1 MIKFAI
7 GHDPTQEVYSLKPS
21 NIDALA
27 GVALLILVAMT
38 RAYSYLLF
46 HSLVELFSIVIAF
59 TIFVIAW
66 NSKQSMDN
74 DFLPYLGIVYL
85 FVGIIDLFHT
95 LAYKGMGVFPGF
107 DSNLPTQLWITARY
121 FESTGLLISTAF
133 LKRKLR
139 SKLAFSLYASATSVA
154 LLSIFSGSFPACYI
168 EGYGLTVFKVASE
181 YIIVLVLAISMIRI
195 YRLRSSFDR
204 HVFLLVCSAIA
215 ITAFSELSF
224 TLYVD
229 VYGVLNMLGHI
240 LKLFS
245 FYLIYLSVVKVGIT
259 TPHALLFRFTKE
271 NEERL
276 KRAVEEKARGILKLQ
291 ERLLEVE
298 RGAAFGEVTA
308 SVIHDIKSPMQALLN
323 LVFMLRDSESIGRD
337 EKLKGILDRI
347 DQQISYLNDVT
358 LELKQ
363 YARPMKPSISPL
375 DLNEL
380 LRGVLMSIEIPSNI
394 RAEINLPEGLPKI
407 LADPVFMQR
416 TLHNVILNAIEAMPS
431 GGILQVS
438 AEKEG
443 NQLVVNVSDT
453 GVGIAP
459 EDKEKIFSPS
469 FTTKKGG
476 TGLGLAISK
485 RLLESIGGSI
495 DFISEKGK
503 GTTFRIRIPAAD
515 QA

>member
-1 MIKFAI
+1 MR
-7 GHDPTQEVYSLKPS
+7 PS
-21 NIDALA
+21 HVDVLA
-27 GVALLILVAMT
+27 GVALLILVTIT

-59 TIFVIAW
+59 SIFLIAW

-74 DFLPYLGIVYL
+74 DFLLFLGIVYL

-121 FESTGLLISTAF
+121 FESTGLLISTVF

-139 SKLAFSLYASATSVA
+139 PALALALYASATSIA
-154 LLSIFSGSFPACYI
+154 LLSIFSRSFPVCYI

-181 YIIVLVLAISMIRI
+181 YIIVLVLALSIIRI
-195 YRLRSSFDR
+195 YRLRSLFDR
-204 HVFLLVCSAIA
+204 HVLFLVSSSIA
-215 ITAFSELSF
+215 VTAFSELSF
-224 TLYVD
+224 TLYLD
-229 VYGVLNMLGHI
+229 VYGLFNMLGHI
-240 LKLFS
+240 LKLIS
-245 FYLIYLSVVKVGIT
+245 FYLIYLSIVRVGIT
-259 TPHALLFRFTKE
+259 IPHALLFRATKE

-276 KRAVEEKARGILKLQ
+276 QRIVEEKTRGILKLQ
-291 ERLLEVE
+291 ERLLEIE
-298 RGAAFGEVTA
+298 RGAAFGEVAA
-308 SVIHDIKSPMQALLN
+308 SVIHDMKSPMQTLLN
-323 LVFMLRDSESIGRD
+323 LVFMLRNSESVGRD

-347 DQQISYLNDVT
+347 DQQISYLNNVT

-363 YARPMKPSISPL
+363 YAKPMKPSISPV

-380 LRGVLMSIEIPSNI
+380 LRGVLKSIEIPSNI
-394 RAEINLPEGLPKI
+394 KAEINLPEGLPKI
-407 LADPVFMQR
+407 LADPIFMQR
-416 TLHNVILNAIEAMPS
+416 TFHNVILNAIEAMPG
-431 GGILQVS
+431 GGILRVS

-443 NQLVVNVSDT
+443 NQLVVTVSDT

-459 EDKEKIFSPS
+459 EDKEKLFRPM

-495 DFISEKGK
+495 DFTSEKGK
-503 GTTFRIRIPAAD
+503 GTTFRIRIPASD

>member
-1 MIKFAI
+1 
-7 GHDPTQEVYSLKPS
+7 LRPS
-21 NIDALA
+21 HVDVLA
-27 GVALLILVAMT
+27 GVALLILVTIT

-59 TIFVIAW
+59 SIFLIAW

-74 DFLPYLGIVYL
+74 DFLLFLGIVYL

-121 FESTGLLISTAF
+121 FESTGLLISTVF

-139 SKLAFSLYASATSVA
+139 PALALALYASATSIA
-154 LLSIFSGSFPACYI
+154 LLSIFSRSFPVCYI

-181 YIIVLVLAISMIRI
+181 YIIVLVLALSIIRI
-195 YRLRSSFDR
+195 YRLRSLFDR
-204 HVFLLVCSAIA
+204 HVLFLVSSSIA
-215 ITAFSELSF
+215 VTAFSELSF
-224 TLYVD
+224 TLYLD
-229 VYGVLNMLGHI
+229 VYGLFNMLGHI
-240 LKLFS
+240 LKLIS
-245 FYLIYLSVVKVGIT
+245 FYLIYLSIVRVGIT
-259 TPHALLFRFTKE
+259 IPHALLFRATKE

-276 KRAVEEKARGILKLQ
+276 QRIVEEKTRGILKLQ
-291 ERLLEVE
+291 ERLLEIE
-298 RGAAFGEVTA
+298 RGAAFGEVAA
-308 SVIHDIKSPMQALLN
+308 SVIHDMKSPMQTLLN
-323 LVFMLRDSESIGRD
+323 LVFMLRNSESVGRD

-347 DQQISYLNDVT
+347 DQQISYLNNVT

-363 YARPMKPSISPL
+363 YAKPMKPSISPV

-380 LRGVLMSIEIPSNI
+380 LRGVLKSIEIPSNI
-394 RAEINLPEGLPKI
+394 KAEINLPEGLPKI
-407 LADPVFMQR
+407 LADPIFMQR
-416 TLHNVILNAIEAMPS
+416 TFHNVILNAIEAMPG
-431 GGILQVS
+431 GGILRVS

-443 NQLVVNVSDT
+443 NQLVVTVSDT

-459 EDKEKIFSPS
+459 EDKEKLFRPM

-495 DFISEKGK
+495 DFTSEKGK
-503 GTTFRIRIPAAD
+503 GTTFRIRIPASD

>member
-1 MIKFAI
+1 MR
-7 GHDPTQEVYSLKPS
+7 PS
-21 NIDALA
+21 HVDVLA
-27 GVALLILVAMT
+27 GVALLILVTIT

-59 TIFVIAW
+59 SIFLIAW

-74 DFLPYLGIVYL
+74 DFLLFLGIVYL

-121 FESTGLLISTAF
+121 FESTGLLISTVF

-139 SKLAFSLYASATSVA
+139 PALALALYASATSIA
-154 LLSIFSGSFPACYI
+154 LLSIFSRSFPVCYI

-181 YIIVLVLAISMIRI
+181 YIIVLVLALSIIRI
-195 YRLRSSFDR
+195 YRLRSLFDR
-204 HVFLLVCSAIA
+204 HVLFLVSSSIA
-215 ITAFSELSF
+215 VTAFSELSF
-224 TLYVD
+224 TLYLD
-229 VYGVLNMLGHI
+229 VYGLFNMLGHI
-240 LKLFS
+240 LKLIS
-245 FYLIYLSVVKVGIT
+245 FYLIYLSIVRVGIT
-259 TPHALLFRFTKE
+259 IPHALLFRATKE

-276 KRAVEEKARGILKLQ
+276 QRIVEEKTRGILKLQ
-291 ERLLEVE
+291 ERLLEIE
-298 RGAAFGEVTA
+298 RGAAFGEVAA
-308 SVIHDIKSPMQALLN
+308 SVIHDMKSPMQTLLN
-323 LVFMLRDSESIGRD
+323 LVFMLRNSESVGRD

-347 DQQISYLNDVT
+347 DQQISYLNNVT

-363 YARPMKPSISPL
+363 YAKPMKPSISPV

-380 LRGVLMSIEIPSNI
+380 LRGVLKSIEIPSNI
-394 RAEINLPEGLPKI
+394 KAEINLPEGLPKI
-407 LADPVFMQR
+407 LADPIFMQR
-416 TLHNVILNAIEAMPS
+416 TFHNVILNAIEAMPG
-431 GGILQVS
+431 GGILRVS

-443 NQLVVNVSDT
+443 NQLVVTVSDT

-459 EDKEKIFSPS
+459 EDKEKIFRPM

-495 DFISEKGK
+495 DFTSEKGK
-503 GTTFRIRIPAAD
+503 GTTFRIRIPASD

>member
-1 MIKFAI
+1 MR
-7 GHDPTQEVYSLKPS
+7 PS
-21 NIDALA
+21 HVDVLA
-27 GVALLILVAMT
+27 SVALLILVTIT

-59 TIFVIAW
+59 SIFLIAW

-74 DFLPYLGIVYL
+74 DFLLFLGIVYL

-121 FESTGLLISTAF
+121 FESTGLLISTVF

-139 SKLAFSLYASATSVA
+139 PALALALYASATSIA
-154 LLSIFSGSFPACYI
+154 LLSIFSRSFPVCYI

-181 YIIVLVLAISMIRI
+181 YIIILVLALSIIRI
-195 YRLRSSFDR
+195 YRLRPLFDR
-204 HVFLLVCSAIA
+204 HVLLLVSSSIA
-215 ITAFSELSF
+215 VTAFSELSF
-224 TLYVD
+224 TLYLD
-229 VYGVLNMLGHI
+229 VYGLFNMLGHI
-240 LKLFS
+240 LKLIS
-245 FYLIYLSVVKVGIT
+245 FYLIYLSIVRVGIT
-259 TPHALLFRFTKE
+259 IPHALLFRATKE

-276 KRAVEEKARGILKLQ
+276 QRIVEEKTRGILKLQ
-291 ERLLEVE
+291 ERLLEIE
-298 RGAAFGEVTA
+298 RGAAFGEVAA
-308 SVIHDIKSPMQALLN
+308 SVIHDMKSPMQTLLN
-323 LVFMLRDSESIGRD
+323 LVFMLRNSESVGRD

-347 DQQISYLNDVT
+347 DQQISYLNNVT

-363 YARPMKPSISPL
+363 YAKPMKPSISPV

-380 LRGVLMSIEIPSNI
+380 LLGVLKSIEIPSNI
-394 RAEINLPEGLPKI
+394 KAEINLPEGLPRI
-407 LADPVFMQR
+407 LADPIFMQR
-416 TLHNVILNAIEAMPS
+416 TFHNVILNAIEAMPG
-431 GGILQVS
+431 GGILRVS

-443 NQLVVNVSDT
+443 NQLVVTVSDT

-459 EDKEKIFSPS
+459 EDKEKLFRPM

-495 DFISEKGK
+495 DFTSEKGK
-503 GTTFRIRIPAAD
+503 GTTFRIRIPASD